1 MDCQQCLE
9 ENKRSIAENG
19 YGYGYIGKSNDC
31 KRHNIKPNENVHSN
45 NYIYKWTDGQPHER
59 SRRMKHQIQI
69 ESEEFSKNME
79 KTAYS
84 SSLHHDENTWD
95 ILNQSLSGSGFK
107 VSNKR
112 EELGDKIASRDMI
125 QQIGFNPF
133 LSQTNYADD
142 ISIRDQYLK
151 PINTTQGEKNLS

>member
-9 ENKRSIAENG
+9 ENKRSIAEKG
-19 YGYGYIGKSNDC
+19 YGYGYIGKNLNC
-31 KRHNIKPNENVHSN
+31 KRHKNPLSENSD
-45 NYIYKWTDGQPHER
+45 YLLKWTDGLPHEK

-79 KTAYS
+79 KTAYT

-95 ILNQSLSGSGFK
+95 ILNQTHSESGFK
-107 VSNKR
+107 ISNKR
-112 EELGDKIASRDMI
+112 EELGDKMANRDMI

-133 LSQTNYADD
+133 LSQTNYVDD
-142 ISIRDQYLK
+142 ISIRDQFLK
-151 PINTTQGEKNLS
+151 PMNTTQGEKNLS